1 MVNDYVAGR
10 IEKELDSMIDRLGST
25 IESARRLQRGVESG
39 EGALDTALTVIDYD
53 IQNMRESRSY
63 LRKLLRA
70 LEKNLR
76 EVVPVLRDVEKI
88 HKEAQS
94 ILKRDRRR
102 AMIDRDA
109 EDAGERATRLLW
121 SRSIL
126 KNNIVRAEEYL
137 ANIRDG
143 VDADKTMR
151 HFNVRVDLL
160 REGRSAIQ
168 EVIPMME
175 DAIEEIGNSL
185 RVMLKIQKQVKGMA
199 KSGGRASYRPFRH

>member
-1 MVNDYVAGR
+1 M
-10 IEKELDSMIDRLGST
+10 
-25 IESARRLQRGVESG
+25 
-39 EGALDTALTVIDYD
+39 
-53 IQNMRESRSY
+53 
-63 LRKLLRA
+63 
-70 LEKNLR
+70 EKNLR

-175 DAIEEIGNSL
+175 DAIGNGL
-185 RVMLKIQKQVKGMA
+185 RVMIKIQKQVKGMA
-199 KSGGRASYRPFRH
+199 KSGGRASYRRSAFDRYWPPWSTLHP